1 MRSTARR
8 RSRRTGRHSDV
19 GGKFEA
25 ERGPDRRGA
34 VREQSRGPHSDLRF
48 VGEIHGH
55 CRVEAPTLRERWSPV
70 YPCRSLS
77 ISSRTIILATPAHCH
92 IDQDVLLFF
101 ELSGV
106 LRARV
111 SHFLN
116 SGFAARLQLLPP
128 ELEALNRK
136 IAWLKKRASLG
147 LRDQRA
153 AKRVVPRN
161 RRSVVILGNG
171 DTYPCS
177 IIDQSV
183 SGVAVHSLLSPAIGT
198 PLAIGCMLG
207 RVVRLLDAGFAV
219 RFFEECIFE
228 DLEMRL
234 RPPIGSMVDNLSS

>member
-55 CRVEAPTLRERWSPV
+55 CRVEAPTLPERWSPV

-101 ELSGV
+101 ELTGV

-111 SHFLN
+111 SHFL
-116 SGFAARLQLLPP
+116 
-128 ELEALNRK
+128 
-136 IAWLKKRASLG
+136 G
-147 LRDQRA
+147 LHDQRA